1 MYVCSSVLF
10 LVNWIND
17 WCFLFMIM
25 KNFQKE
31 ILYLFWKLKRFKY
44 SLKKFNIRWDTSFI
58 ESYSSDW
65 TLKIK
70 VIWEIRKYIK
80 FQRIKY
86 QRKDC
91 IRYLNLSLI
100 AKKDVFIRVFSI
112 TRRFQLII
120 RTIVDKM
127 GHSKTTRIR
136 LFTFFLNEIKTY
148 DILKRGTEWSNT

>member
-31 ILYLFWKLKRFKY
+31 ILYLFWKLKRFKL
-44 SLKKFNIRWDTSFI
+44 LKKFNIRWDTSFI

>member
-31 ILYLFWKLKRFKY
+31 ILYLFWKLKRFKL
-44 SLKKFNIRWDTSFI
+44 LKKFNIKWDTSFI

-100 AKKDVFIRVFSI
+100 AKKDMFIRVFSI

>member
-31 ILYLFWKLKRFKY
+31 ILYLFWKLKRFKL
-44 SLKKFNIRWDTSFI
+44 LKKFNIRWNTSFI

>member
-1 MYVCSSVLF
+1 MYVCFSVLF

-17 WCFLFMIM
+17 WCFLFIIM

-31 ILYLFWKLKRFKY
+31 ILYLFWKLKRFKL
-44 SLKKFNIRWDTSFI
+44 LKKFNIKWDTSFI

-100 AKKDVFIRVFSI
+100 AKKDMFIRVFSI